1 MYMGVVGRLVVSGR
15 KRLLRLTSTHLK
27 AVEIQDSLMRI
38 GEFMKRISAIAEQL
52 DFNRVWELII
62 LAAFRKWLGGN
73 RAKGLLPQPLTLI
86 N

>member
-1 MYMGVVGRLVVSGR
+1 M
-15 KRLLRLTSTHLK
+15 H
-27 AVEIQDSLMRI
+27 I

-62 LAAFRKWLGGN
+62 RAAFRKWLSEEKT
-73 RAKGLLPQPLTLI
+73 KGLIPQPLMLI